1 MKSQRSAKA
10 AALLALAATMSAS
23 AVAATLNV
31 GDRAPRMQTGKWVQ
45 GEPVKEFQKGKAYIV
60 EFWATWCGPCRV
72 SIPHLNE
79 TYIKYKDKGLIVV
92 GQDCWENDESLVA
105 PFVTKMGNQ
114 MTYRVALDDKDG
126 SERGKMAETWM
137 AAAGR
142 NGIPSAFL
150 VDTAG
155 LIAWIGHPME
165 LKDKLIEDV
174 LAGKFD
180 IAKAAS
186 DYATQQKNEVQ
197 LGALWEGV
205 NRAMQKKEWD
215 TALEKLAEMEKLAS
229 DVQRDS
235 LNFTRFRILLARK
248 DYPAAYKLAS
258 AMSDGSLDDARL
270 QNEIAWKI
278 VSDPTI
284 EQPDLVLAQKIATR
298 ANDASKG
305 EDSAFLDTLA
315 RVLFMRGKKSEAIEY
330 QEKAVRLAGG
340 GLKEQLQKTL
350 DRYKKG
356 ELPAAN

>member
-1 MKSQRSAKA
+1 
-10 AALLALAATMSAS
+10 
-23 AVAATLNV
+23 
-31 GDRAPRMQTGKWVQ
+31 
-45 GEPVKEFQKGKAYIV
+45 
-60 EFWATWCGPCRV
+60 
-72 SIPHLNE
+72 
-79 TYIKYKDKGLIVV
+79 
-92 GQDCWENDESLVA
+92 
-105 PFVTKMGNQ
+105 
-114 MTYRVALDDKDG
+114 
-126 SERGKMAETWM
+126 
-137 AAAGR
+137 
-142 NGIPSAFL
+142 
-150 VDTAG
+150 
-155 LIAWIGHPME
+155 ME